1 MRYPFTLSYVAFIVL
16 INYGISYAPYLT
28 LFGAPY
34 SSADV
39 IVGLIYVFR
48 DLAQREIKHY
58 VIGAM
63 LIGSILSYFLA
74 DKTIAIASV
83 TAFSVGELIDW
94 SIYTFTKRP
103 LSKRILWSASCSAP
117 VDTALFLYMIH
128 QFNEAGF
135 FVMILGKL
143 TGVIVVWYLWRL
155 RNVNRI
161 SNLARESYYN

>member
-1 MRYPFTLSYVAFIVL
+1 MRFQFTISYIIFIVVL
-16 INYGISYAPYLT
+16 NYCVSFAPYLN

-39 IVGLIYVFR
+39 LVGFIYVFR

-63 LIGSILSYFLA
+63 LIGSLLSYFLA
-74 DKTIAIASV
+74 DKTVAIASV
-83 TAFSVGELIDW
+83 TAFSIGELIDW

-103 LSKRILWSASCSAP
+103 LSKRILWSASLSAP
-117 VDTALFLYMIH
+117 IDTAIFLYMIH
-128 QFNEAGF
+128 QLNSAGF

-143 TGVIVVWYLWRL
+143 TGVIALWYIWRW
-155 RNVNRI
+155 
-161 SNLARESYYN
+161 REQKYLLSLQQI

>member
-1 MRYPFTLSYVAFIVL
+1 MRFQFTISYIIFIVVL
-16 INYGISYAPYLT
+16 NYCVSYAPYVNLY
-28 LFGAPY
+28 GAPF
-34 SSADV
+34 SSGDAL
-39 IVGLIYVFR
+39 VGLIYVFR

-83 TAFSVGELIDW
+83 TAFSIGELIDW

-117 VDTALFLYMIH
+117 IDTGIFLYMIH
-128 QFNEAGF
+128 QLNSVGF

-143 TGVIVVWYLWRL
+143 TGVIAVWYLWRW
-155 RNVNRI
+155 REQKY
-161 SNLARESYYN
+161 NLSFQQI